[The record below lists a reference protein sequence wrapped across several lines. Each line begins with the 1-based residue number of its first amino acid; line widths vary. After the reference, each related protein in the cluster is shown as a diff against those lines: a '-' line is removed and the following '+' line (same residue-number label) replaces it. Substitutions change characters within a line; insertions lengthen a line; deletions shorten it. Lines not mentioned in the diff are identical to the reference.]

1 MASSHSVLTALVGGD
16 SVSEIQIGFM
26 HKFNNST
33 IIE

>member
-1 MASSHSVLTALVGGD
+1 MASNHSVLTVFVEGD

>member
-1 MASSHSVLTALVGGD
+1 MALNRSVLTVFVGGD

-26 HKFNNST
+26 RKFNNST